1 MTSPR
6 SNDAIDQLL
15 RSYFRREMPAR
26 MPAAPH
32 GERATL
38 PMNSATTLSAGRL
51 LVGVSLAAIVALY
64 IGVSA
69 FFPREQS
76 SGLNPNA
83 QPIIGQLPKIVTP
96 QAQPSTP

>member
-6 SNDAIDQLL
+6 NDDGIDQLL
-15 RSYFRREMPAR
+15 RSYFQGEMPAR
-26 MPAAPH
+26 MPPAPH

-51 LVGVSLAAIVALY
+51 LVGVSLAALVALY

-69 FFPREQS
+69 FFPREPS
-76 SGLNPNA
+76 AGLNPNA
-83 QPIIGQLPKIVTP
+83 QPIIGHLPKIVSP
-96 QAQPSTP
+96 NVQPSTP